1 MDQRTATGMDVQRF
15 FKDTHLKQRLPDN
28 ASIFTAELK
37 AIDLAL
43 DAVSESE
50 DREFIIFSD
59 SLSVLLSLKNK
70 ELDNPLIINVLH
82 SLHTL
87 STAHNTFVF
96 CWIPSHIGIYG
107 NEKADM
113 AAKEALSLDI
123 TNSLVPYTDLK
134 PSINSFTF
142 VKGKNAGRL
151 DMRIKIL
158 K

>member
-1 MDQRTATGMDVQRF
+1 MEKYNTIKENFTNYTYIYTDGSKDGNRVGCAAI

-59 SLSVLLSLKNK
+59 SLSVLVSLQNK
-70 ELDNPLIINVLH
+70 KLDNPLIINVLH

-87 STAHNTFVF
+87 SRAHKTIVF
-96 CWIPSHIGIYG
+96 CWIPSHIGIHG

-113 AAKEALSLDI
+113 QQRKLYL
-123 TNSLVPYTDLK
+123 
-134 PSINSFTF
+134 
-142 VKGKNAGRL
+142 
-151 DMRIKIL
+151 
-158 K
+158 

>member
-1 MDQRTATGMDVQRF
+1 MDQRTATGLDVQRF

-50 DREFIIFSD
+50 DREIIIFSD

-70 ELDNPLIINVLH
+70 KLDNPLIINVLH

-96 CWIPSHIGIYG
+96 CWIPSHIGIHG
-107 NEKADM
+107 NEKTDM

-123 TNSLVPYTDLK
+123 TYSLVPYTDLK